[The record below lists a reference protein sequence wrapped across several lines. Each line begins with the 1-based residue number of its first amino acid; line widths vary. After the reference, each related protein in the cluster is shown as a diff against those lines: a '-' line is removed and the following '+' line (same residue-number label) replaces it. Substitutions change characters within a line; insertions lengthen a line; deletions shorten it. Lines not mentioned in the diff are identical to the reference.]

1 MDRSGLL
8 AWLSSE
14 EMLSM
19 GSDQRNLLESLESK
33 AEQIERESVTGLLE
47 LDQQTQGLL
56 TELEQADL
64 HLAALQTQV
73 DSQLTNLRALRS
85 ATAALEERSAQ
96 IQLVQNNRLKL
107 AQVIEQF
114 LKQ

>member
-14 EMLSM
+14 EMRSM
-19 GSDQRNLLESLESK
+19 GSDQRNLLEALETK
-33 AEQIERESVTGLLE
+33 AAQIERDSLTGLLE

-56 TELEQADL
+56 GQLEQADL
-64 HLAALQTQV
+64 HLAALETQLGT
-73 DSQLTNLRALRS
+73 QLTNLRSLRS
-85 ATAALEERSAQ
+85 ATAALEDRSAQ
-96 IQLVQNNRLKL
+96 IQLAQTNRLKL
-107 AQVIEQF
+107 AQVIEQY